1 MKCYKNQ
8 NFYYMFYIY
17 FIYIKFYFDYIFDI
31 YVICFI
37 IYLLYYIY
45 MHIIRFLILLYISIF
60 ILFDFITFLFS
71 LYVQNCYNVK
81 FLLQKI
87 YIYILMV
94 RTFYVIWNFLW
105 YGFHKV
111 FTAGKIWSSICIQDT
126 VKPELHYQ
134 IGLIR

>member
-17 FIYIKFYFDYIFDI
+17 FIYIKFYFDYIFGI

-45 MHIIRFLILLYISIF
+45 MHIICFLILLYISIF
-60 ILFDFITFLFS
+60 ILFGFITFLFS

-81 FLLQKI
+81 FLLQKKKK
-87 YIYILMV
+87 ILMV
-94 RTFYVIWNFLW
+94 RIFCVIWIFLL

-111 FTAGKIWSSICIQDT
+111 FKAGKIWSSICIQDN
-126 VKPELHYQ
+126 VKPEVHYQ
-134 IGLIR
+134 IDLIG